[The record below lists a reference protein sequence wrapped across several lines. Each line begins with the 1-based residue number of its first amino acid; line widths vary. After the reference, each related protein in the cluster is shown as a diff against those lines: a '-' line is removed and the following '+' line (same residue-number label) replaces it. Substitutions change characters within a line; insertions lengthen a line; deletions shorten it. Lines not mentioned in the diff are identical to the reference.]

1 LGGQG
6 DKATEKNHTNKET
19 SDLSQTFSCTALL
32 FSGGLQVPLNAAAVV
47 SFLLGACITS
57 VLAILFVFLSDFMAD
72 AVDDES
78 DDEGR
83 SLGGEVCARALL
95 AALMQLRGCALYGC
109 ISGLVIRFCAK
120 GRTPLATCRQQNG
133 SLHACTFLLSYCYL
147 FCISTGAAPLTGGRR
162 ERRRKH
168 LVGAWV
174 VDVRL
179 QALGE
184 EHLRKLHRAAQHLT
198 SLCLMCAA
206 GRWGFKKWRICSPS
220 VKRVQQNH

>member
-1 LGGQG
+1 
-6 DKATEKNHTNKET
+6 
-19 SDLSQTFSCTALL
+19 LSQSRNCTALL

-78 DDEGR
+78 DDEGNP
-83 SLGGEVCARALL
+83 LGGEVCARALL
-95 AALMQLRGCALYGC
+95 AAFLQLRGCALCGC

-120 GRTPLATCRQQNG
+120 GCTPLATCRQKR
-133 SLHACTFLLSYCYL
+133 LFACTLLVSYCYL
-147 FCISTGAAPLTGGRR
+147 LCIGAGAAPLAGGRR

-206 GRWGFKKWRICSPS
+206 GRWGFKKWRLCSPS
-220 VKRVQQNH
+220 VKRVQQNHWKEAVHHHEVEL